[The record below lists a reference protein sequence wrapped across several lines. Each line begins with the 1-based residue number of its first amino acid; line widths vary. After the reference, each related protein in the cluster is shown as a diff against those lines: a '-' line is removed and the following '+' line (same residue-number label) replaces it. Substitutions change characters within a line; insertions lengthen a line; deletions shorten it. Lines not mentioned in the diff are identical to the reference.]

1 MLSHADA
8 PRWNRRVN
16 KRDTELH
23 NRIEYCVIGT
33 LISVSG
39 KMERRSVRVRRCGT
53 PISLSGK
60 MERRS
65 VRVRRCGMS
74 APPQWSIGAPEQS
87 IRISPAPKK
96 LI

>member
-53 PISLSGK
+53 
-60 MERRS
+60 
-65 VRVRRCGMS
+65 S